1 MGVILSRFRKKKST
15 LEILEGLEKDIKSI
29 EEYGQTTERQHK
41 AIVGRLVLFSVGLYV
56 LMAALFYFFF
66 FPASM
71 YDQIQYV
78 IPLLLFPLII
88 VFVKRLV
95 SWWYRRKISRNQV
108 KLGDMKK
115 QKKELLEEV
124 MDKETYKVARQ
135 ILEKFAPE
143 QLRKPSAATTSSVLA
158 RAGLEPGKF
167 SNQLALS
174 QRSVVQSTQTATSG
188 TELRRR
194 PVGPQLISSSDRLP
208 PPRPL
213 GSAPGTPRVSSSGI
227 LPTGQMMTSEST
239 SVVSP
244 VPGAA
249 ADSIGTIAAP
259 VGTATPAA
267 VASPAASAT
276 AATVKP
282 DVDSEDEDVDDNN
295 DSNEADKDTSA
306 GAEVADNSGEKD
318 TEEGPRKGAGM
329 SPSPMRLTRPILPRE
344 RTVMDRLVEYLVGDG
359 INQRYALICRNC
371 CSHNGMALKEE
382 FEYLAFRCCYCFHW
396 NPARKQRL
404 QAPRL
409 DALPSSGNTTT
420 SSSPAES
427 NTEEEEDS
435 SPKHK
440 TPVPLDGNEK
450 ENKSELHE
458 RKASSSSSDG
468 IIPANAESAESP
480 SSTEAEFES
489 LVPDSTATIPSV
501 GNDSASP

>member
-227 LPTGQMMTSEST
+227 LPTGQMMT
-239 SVVSP
+239 
-244 VPGAA
+244 
-249 ADSIGTIAAP
+249 
-259 VGTATPAA
+259 
-267 VASPAASAT
+267 
-276 AATVKP
+276 
-282 DVDSEDEDVDDNN
+282 
-295 DSNEADKDTSA
+295 
-306 GAEVADNSGEKD
+306 
-318 TEEGPRKGAGM
+318 RAGM

>member
-249 ADSIGTIAAP
+249 ADSIG
-259 VGTATPAA
+259 
-267 VASPAASAT
+267 
-276 AATVKP
+276 
-282 DVDSEDEDVDDNN
+282 
-295 DSNEADKDTSA
+295 
-306 GAEVADNSGEKD
+306 
-318 TEEGPRKGAGM
+318 AGM

-468 IIPANAESAESP
+468 IIPANAGLLLSSIGLNVSCRVTSEISSQKALSCKVELPKIYTVFP
-480 SSTEAEFES
+480 SF
-489 LVPDSTATIPSV
+489 
-501 GNDSASP
+501 

>member
-213 GSAPGTPRVSSSGI
+213 GSAPGSPRVSSSGI
-227 LPTGQMMTSEST
+227 LPTGQMMT
-239 SVVSP
+239 
-244 VPGAA
+244 
-249 ADSIGTIAAP
+249 
-259 VGTATPAA
+259 
-267 VASPAASAT
+267 
-276 AATVKP
+276 
-282 DVDSEDEDVDDNN
+282 
-295 DSNEADKDTSA
+295 
-306 GAEVADNSGEKD
+306 
-318 TEEGPRKGAGM
+318 RAGM

-501 GNDSASP
+501 GNDSARYVHVYFCLLTVKEIYFF

>member
-213 GSAPGTPRVSSSGI
+213 GSAPGSPRVSSSGI
-227 LPTGQMMTSEST
+227 LPTGQMMT
-239 SVVSP
+239 
-244 VPGAA
+244 
-249 ADSIGTIAAP
+249 
-259 VGTATPAA
+259 
-267 VASPAASAT
+267 
-276 AATVKP
+276 
-282 DVDSEDEDVDDNN
+282 
-295 DSNEADKDTSA
+295 
-306 GAEVADNSGEKD
+306 
-318 TEEGPRKGAGM
+318 RAGM